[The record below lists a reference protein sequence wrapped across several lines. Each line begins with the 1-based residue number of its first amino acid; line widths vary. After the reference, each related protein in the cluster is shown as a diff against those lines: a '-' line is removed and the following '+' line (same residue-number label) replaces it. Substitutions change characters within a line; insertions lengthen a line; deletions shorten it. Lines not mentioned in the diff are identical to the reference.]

1 MKVRMFGYIWTIQE
15 VILTIAV
22 IVLLITNIITL
33 IKYLSLK
40 SEKIS
45 KKELS
50 EFDKT
55 QKTIRLLIITVL
67 IIVIGIIITVFVSR
81 LPQIIIWESITD
93 AIKWP
98 SSELGLFIFDLVKY
112 LVFGVINIKQRNC
125 FLQFP
130 YFNF

>member
-1 MKVRMFGYIWTIQE
+1 MKIRMFGYIWTIQE
-15 VILTIAV
+15 VLLTVTV

-33 IKYLSLK
+33 IKYTMLK
-40 SEKIS
+40 KGIAP

-67 IIVIGIIITVFVSR
+67 IIIIGIIIASFINK

-93 AIKWP
+93 ALK
-98 SSELGLFIFDLVKY
+98 
-112 LVFGVINIKQRNC
+112 
-125 FLQFP
+125 
-130 YFNF
+130 